1 MEDPQNF
8 YKAVQTRDTE
18 AVSQYK
24 KQIYP
29 MRGWKIDPSYILNYA
44 GRVVVPSNMLYKH
57 MVQLYFMACCRTVPF
72 NSYQSSPIVAYC
84 CKHFVF
90 ENMKPDY
97 HSIYGTISRFLPL
110 DTTTTGTQMARYF
123 LNTNVKTIVSE
134 VIKTF
139 EDARIPILSRDFM
152 FESKNLGS
160 LDEVEVLI
168 NLCIQRVEDIVY
180 GIKWN
185 CMYPRPVEVS
195 HLLQHPQFSNLLKNP
210 IVQKHKELYSII
222 HLTTVGDTPNCPSLP
237 SVGVSSMAACCVILS
252 YFYDVNGTLL
262 IDGRKYS
269 ILDELHR
276 VVNNIAQGH
285 CWAGHEYSIDANDI
299 QLGEKIGIEILQ
311 MHINRTY
318 YPITFTVP
326 LWGDRCQIITNSIT
340 SGDPL
345 YPLQPT

>member
-1 MEDPQNF
+1 MGMEDSQDF
-8 YKAVQTRDTE
+8 YKAVQTRDVE
-18 AVSQYK
+18 AVSRYK
-24 KQIYP
+24 DQICV
-29 MRGWKIDPSYILNYA
+29 MRGWKIDPSYILNYS
-44 GRVVVPSNMLYKH
+44 GRVVVPSNVLHKH
-57 MVQLYFMACCRTVPF
+57 MVQLYFMACCRSVPF
-72 NSYQSSPIVAYC
+72 DSYQSSPIVAYC

-123 LNTNVKTIVSE
+123 IDTNVKNIVHGI
-134 VIKTF
+134 IKSF
-139 EDARIPILSRDFM
+139 SDARIPIS
-152 FESKNLGS
+152 SGKS
-160 LDEVEVLI
+160 ASTLDEVEVLI
-168 NLCIQRVEDIVY
+168 NSCIQRVEDVVY

-210 IVQKHKELYSII
+210 IVQKHKELYSIV

-237 SVGVSSMAACCVILS
+237 SISVSSMAACCVILS

-262 IDGRKYS
+262 IDGKKYS

-285 CWAGHEYSIDANDI
+285 CWAGHEYSIDVNDI
-299 QLGEKIGIEILQ
+299 QLGEKIGLEMLQ
-311 MHINRTY
+311 MHIDRTY
-318 YPITFTVP
+318 QPITFTVP

-345 YPLQPT
+345 YPSRLE